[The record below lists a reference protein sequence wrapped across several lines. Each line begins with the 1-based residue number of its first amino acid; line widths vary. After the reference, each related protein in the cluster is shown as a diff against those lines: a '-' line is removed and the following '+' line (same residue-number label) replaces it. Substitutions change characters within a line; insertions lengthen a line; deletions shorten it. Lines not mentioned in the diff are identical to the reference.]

1 MPPMSINISIQ
12 ESRGVSVV
20 VVSGRIVFG
29 EEANALRREVKP
41 LVQTSGGAVVI
52 DLTDVSYVDSGGIGA
67 LVGLYTT
74 ARAAG
79 GQLKL
84 AGANP
89 KVLHVLQ
96 ITKLADILG
105 MFPTAAEAA
114 ASLQRSATA

>member
-41 LVQTSGGAVVI
+41 LVQTAGAAVVI
-52 DLTDVSYVDSGGIGA
+52 DLKDVSYVDSGGIGA

-105 MFPTAAEAA
+105 MFPTSAEAT